1 MNAGSIIWLASPLVA
16 YLALV
21 VVGAVWFRRRR
32 ARELRT
38 SDPLGH
44 RVVLAAYL
52 ALVFTPGMVTDFF
65 LFGFWGPALLGF
77 FFLIPGT
84 LVHIFSDPTI
94 LPFTLRATAI
104 YHLVPMAGGFFIAVP
119 SDRAVEA
126 VELLDEAQEEGVL
139 SDDGEVAELE
149 DSE

>member
-16 YLALV
+16 YLAVV
-21 VVGAVWFRRRR
+21 VVGAVWFRRTR
-32 ARELRT
+32 ARQLRA
-38 SDPLGH
+38 SDPLAH
-44 RVVLAAYL
+44 RVLLAAYL

-84 LVHIFSDPTI
+84 LVHMFSDPSI

-104 YHLVPMAGGFFIAVP
+104 YHLVPMAGGFFIAYLLLWAI
-119 SDRAVEA
+119 SWLRRRAAHQSV
-126 VELLDEAQEEGVL
+126 
-139 SDDGEVAELE
+139 
-149 DSE
+149 